1 MPGITPTWKQRSKV
15 GLGERRQSPGAGTRG
30 LCKYQLPGLE
40 GVRSEGPWR
49 CKWPLTCLLLAAG
62 YGNLSPRTMAARL
75 FCIFFALVGI
85 PLNLVVLNR
94 LGHLMQR
101 GMHRCA
107 RRLGGARQVKGLW
120 EQGDRWL
127 TSEVSPVVGIGGRG
141 GTRITSGKQGS
152 WWGCGGIGGHCP
164 EWGSLVIKGY
174 QWGRRHGP
182 RGTGRLQASQ
192 GLAQEPGEHRQGGRA
207 PRGQPLPLG
216 RERSPCLLLRTPP
229 PGCLSPQHWAE
240 ATWGPGLYVHPQDPT
255 KARWLAGAGAL
266 LLGLLLFLLL
276 PPLLFCHMEGWSYVE
291 SFYFAFITLSTVGF
305 GDYVIGERA
314 LQAAGAVA
322 WALNCE
328 AAPCLLCLLAP
339 AMHQA
344 PWGLAGPK
352 SRGHGPWPVQ
362 PTLSCDG
369 AKVQLKSDTWSLTL
383 GLELAVSDTPGP
395 LDKHWKCPR
404 LNYCYELS
412 PS

>member
-1 MPGITPTWKQRSKV
+1 MGVFSNKGISVGETPW
-15 GLGERRQSPGAGTRG
+15 SPGDGKATSQPRSCPGTGGTQTRW
-30 LCKYQLPGLE
+30 K
-40 GVRSEGPWR
+40 GPKGTAPSSWQG
-49 CKWPLTCLLLAAG
+49 A
-62 YGNLSPRTMAARL
+62 
-75 FCIFFALVGI
+75 FAL
-85 PLNLVVLNR
+85 P
-94 LGHLMQR
+94 
-101 GMHRCA
+101 
-107 RRLGGARQVKGLW
+107 
-120 EQGDRWL
+120 
-127 TSEVSPVVGIGGRG
+127 P
-141 GTRITSGKQGS
+141 
-152 WWGCGGIGGHCP
+152 
-164 EWGSLVIKGY
+164 
-174 QWGRRHGP
+174 
-182 RGTGRLQASQ
+182 
-192 GLAQEPGEHRQGGRA
+192 AQD
-207 PRGQPLPLG
+207 
-216 RERSPCLLLRTPP
+216 PP